1 MPKLRNVIRTRALS
15 VTSPAFYSLSPS
27 QSFSCCVRSLSETLS
42 SRFKV
47 CGSCSRPTLCQM
59 VSFQQISSLSHLLD
73 NVLAL
78 TQVLVFLYMYR
89 YCFTYFVPF
98 WYVRQQVCLRSVS
111 KCPRF
116 SVIRHS
122 WQHTCS
128 RWQDSH

>member
-59 VSFQQISSLSHLLD
+59 VSFQQISSLRLLAGQFCD
-73 NVLAL
+73 LFLAYGL
-78 TQVLVFLYMYR
+78 QLVI
-89 YCFTYFVPF
+89 CSVD
-98 WYVRQQVCLRSVS
+98 RSTW
-111 KCPRF
+111 KRL
-116 SVIRHS
+116 
-122 WQHTCS
+122 TCS
-128 RWQDSH
+128 SRATVVLSLTGQCPCSDPGVGLSVYV